1 MDAPVGP
8 DEHGYLSWEKRKVC
22 EKEREK
28 ERMSVRTLMSVFSGK
43 IQSVSFIL
51 Y

>member
-1 MDAPVGP
+1 MGP
-8 DEHGYLSWEKRKVC
+8 DEHGYLSREKRKEC

>member
-1 MDAPVGP
+1 MGP
-8 DEHGYLSWEKRKVC
+8 DEHGYLSREKRKVC

-43 IQSVSFIL
+43 IQSVNFML